1 MLTRRT
7 LLLSLPPLALAG
19 CGFELRRTPQLPFS
33 RLALQGFTPR
43 SPLLEELRRTLA
55 PTVQVVEDVAQAE
68 AVLQAVLDRRE
79 KSVNASTAAGQV
91 RGVQLRVRFDFRLTS
106 PAGRE
111 LIGETAL
118 QLARDMTYSETF
130 ALAKEQEEAQLYQAM
145 QSDIVL
151 QLMRRIAQLKKPAG

>member
-1 MLTRRT
+1 MVQRRR
-7 LLLSLPPLALAG
+7 LLSSVPLLALAG
-19 CGFELRRTPQLPFS
+19 CGFELRRPPQLPFT
-33 RLALQGFTPR
+33 RIALNGFAPR

-55 PTVQVVEDVAQAE
+55 PTVEVVADAARAE
-68 AVLQAVLDRRE
+68 AVLQALVDRRE

-91 RGVQLRVRFDFRLTS
+91 RGVQLRVRFDFRLNS
-106 PAGRE
+106 PGGRE
-111 LIGETAL
+111 LITDTSL

-151 QLMRRIAQLKKPAG
+151 QLMRRIAQLKKPQG

>member
-1 MLTRRT
+1 MARRRALLGALPLVLT
-7 LLLSLPPLALAG
+7 G
-19 CGFELRRTPQLPFS
+19 CGFELRRPPQLPFS
-33 RLALQGFTPR
+33 RLALQGFVPG
-43 SPLLEELRRTLA
+43 SPLLEELRRTLSR
-55 PTVQVVEDVAQAE
+55 TVQVVDDMARAE

-118 QLARDMTYSETF
+118 QVARDMTYSETF

-151 QLMRRIAQLKKPAG
+151 QLMRRISQLKKPAA

>member
-1 MLTRRT
+1 MVRRRA
-7 LLLSLPPLALAG
+7 LLGALPLVLAG
-19 CGFELRRTPQLPFS
+19 CGFELRRPPELPFS
-33 RLALQGFTPR
+33 RLALQGFAPS
-43 SPLLEELRRTLA
+43 SPLLEELRRTLGR
-55 PTVQVVEDVAQAE
+55 TVQVVEDLAQAE
-68 AVLQAVLDRRE
+68 AVLHAVLDRRE

-151 QLMRRIAQLKKPAG
+151 QLMRRISQSTKPAG